1 MGTHNQNLAGTA
13 GRSKFKVT
21 PGGVGFGALGF
32 FDFKSN
38 MDAGDSFGV
47 AGAKWA
53 ATSIGFA
60 VAPWLT
66 STAMMAPAAMEG
78 VKAAHGYRRERGE
91 QIAEMK
97 RSHRGVGT
105 VGGNYV
111 DTQRAA
117 TMRQAAVQAIQGSK
131 MNARSALGGEA
142 RIFNSYR

>member
-1 MGTHNQNLAGTA
+1 MSDHRQDLAGTA
-13 GRSKFKVT
+13 GRSKFKIG
-21 PGGVGFGALGF
+21 PGGVAFGALGLM
-32 FDFKSN
+32 DFKSN

-53 ATSIGFA
+53 TTSIGFA

-66 STAMMAPAAMEG
+66 TTAMMAPAAVQG
-78 VKAAHGYRRERGE
+78 VQAAHQFRRERGE

-131 MNARSALGGEA
+131 LNARSALGGEA

>member
-1 MGTHNQNLAGTA
+1 MSHSQDLRGAA
-13 GRSKFKVT
+13 GRSKFR
-21 PGGVGFGALGF
+21 VGPAGLGMGAIGF
-32 FDFKSN
+32 MDFKSN
-38 MDAGDSFGV
+38 MDAGDNFGV

-53 ATSIGFA
+53 ASSIGFA

-66 STAMMAPAAMEG
+66 TTAMMAPAAVQG
-78 VKAAHGYRRERGE
+78 VQAAHQFRRERGE
-91 QIAEMK
+91 QIADMK

-131 MNARSALGGEA
+131 LNARSALGGEA
-142 RIFNSYR
+142 RIFNSYK

>member
-1 MGTHNQNLAGTA
+1 MARVNENLAGA
-13 GRSKFKVT
+13 AARKKFNIG
-21 PGGVGFGALGF
+21 PGGVGMGALGF

-66 STAMMAPAAMEG
+66 TTAMMAPAAMES
-78 VKAAHGYRRERGE
+78 VQAAHMYRRERGE
-91 QIAEMK
+91 QIEEMK